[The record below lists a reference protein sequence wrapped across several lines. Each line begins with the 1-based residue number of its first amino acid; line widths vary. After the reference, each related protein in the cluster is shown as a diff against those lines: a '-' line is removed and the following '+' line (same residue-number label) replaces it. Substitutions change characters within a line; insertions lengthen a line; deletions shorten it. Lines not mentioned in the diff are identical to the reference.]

1 MHLVKSSWMYF
12 SIEVN
17 LLNSLFAKFFL
28 PASPAKGALNKE
40 PTYSLDGARPAKT
53 CTPPTSFPG
62 NAPVPLCGVPT
73 PKNMFAS
80 TKN

>member
-1 MHLVKSSWMYF
+1 MYF

-17 LLNSLFAKFFL
+17 LLNSLFAKFFF
-28 PASPAKGALNKE
+28 PASPAKGALNEE
-40 PTYSLDGARPAKT
+40 PTNWLDGARPAKT

-62 NAPVPLCGVPT
+62 NAPVKLCDVPT
-73 PKNMFAS
+73 PKKIFAS